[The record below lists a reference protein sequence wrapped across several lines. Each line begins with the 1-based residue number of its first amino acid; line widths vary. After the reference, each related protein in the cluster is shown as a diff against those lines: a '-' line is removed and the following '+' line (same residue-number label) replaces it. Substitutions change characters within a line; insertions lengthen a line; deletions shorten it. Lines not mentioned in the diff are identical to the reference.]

1 MRHIE
6 LKSHRKGDTP
16 LSIGKCFEGKRNV
29 PNLIRRKNMF
39 TQTRYDSDR
48 LYLRIMKPNS
58 ASEVLDYYK
67 RNHSFLS
74 EWEPKHPRDFY
85 TLSYHKRKLNTEYG
99 MFKDKSL
106 VRFWIIKKDDNK
118 LIGNVCYSNII
129 MGNFKSCFLGYK
141 LDKDEINK
149 GYMTEAI
156 KRTVKIMF
164 DDFELHR
171 IEANVVP
178 RNSRSL
184 KVMEKLGFEKEGL
197 SKRYL
202 EINGKWEDHIHFAVY
217 ND

>member
-1 MRHIE
+1 
-6 LKSHRKGDTP
+6 
-16 LSIGKCFEGKRNV
+16 
-29 PNLIRRKNMF
+29 MF
-39 TQTRYDSDR
+39 RQTRYDSER
-48 LYLRIMKPNS
+48 LYLRILKPNS
-58 ASEVLDYYK
+58 ASEVSDYYK
-67 RNHSFLS
+67 RNHNFLN
-74 EWEPKHPRDFY
+74 EWEPKHTKDFY
-85 TLSYHKRKLNTEYG
+85 TLSYQKRQLNMEYN

-106 VRFWIIKKDDNK
+106 VRFWIVKKDDNK

-156 KRTVKIMF
+156 RRTVKIMF
-164 DDFELHR
+164 DDFNLHR
-171 IEANVVP
+171 IEVNVVP
-178 RNSRSL
+178 RNVRSL
-184 KVMEKLGFEKEGL
+184 KVMEKLNFEREGF